1 MSALRDDTI
10 GIAPSAADDAAD
22 RKRRILAIVGASS
35 GNLVEWFDFY
45 VYAFCALYFAPAFF
59 PKGDPTASC

>member
-1 MSALRDDTI
+1 MRTGAE
-10 GIAPSAADDAAD
+10 APVAD

-45 VYAFCALYFAPAFF
+45 VYSFCSIYFA
-59 PKGDPTASC
+59 ASF